1 MERNK
6 NEKTVMLNSFQHLH
20 RLFSTRGFT
29 LIELL
34 VVVLIIGILAAV
46 AVPQY
51 QKAVLKSRVTQWA
64 TYVSSMD
71 KALDAWVLANGYPDS
86 STSFTGDGA
95 MAGALDIDWP
105 CESQSG
111 NHCFTKKIGR
121 LNVGCSATSC
131 WIDLSTNFDGY
142 EGIFPN
148 NTAIWTSK
156 FKDGSYNGQRALI
169 KVPTD
174 TTLRKVICE
183 WWATHYGK
191 DQMEET
197 VITDCAEVGI

>member
-1 MERNK
+1 MKCNK
-6 NEKTVMLNSFQHLH
+6 DIQSVILNLIQDPH

-64 TYVSSMD
+64 TYVGHFD
-71 KALDAWVLANGYPDS
+71 KALDAWILANGYPDS
-86 STSFTGDGA
+86 NTQFTGDSA
-95 MAGALDIDWP
+95 TVGALDIDWP

-111 NHCFTKKIGR
+111 NYCFTKIGR
-121 LNVGCSATSC
+121 LNVGCATSEC
-131 WIDLSTNFDGY
+131 WIDLSTNYNDY
-142 EGIFPN
+142 KGIFPK
-148 NTAIWTSK
+148 NTAIWTTK
-156 FKDGSYNGQRALI
+156 YKNGRYNGQRALTT
-169 KVPTD
+169 VPTD

-191 DQMEET
+191 EQMDET